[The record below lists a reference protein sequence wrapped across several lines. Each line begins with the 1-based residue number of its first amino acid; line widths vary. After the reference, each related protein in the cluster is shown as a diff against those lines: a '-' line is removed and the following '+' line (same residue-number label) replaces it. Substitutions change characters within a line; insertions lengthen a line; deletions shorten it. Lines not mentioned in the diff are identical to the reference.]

1 MKLVMSFKA
10 FTHAFKKN
18 WVLVVA
24 LTVIGLIGGYAAA
37 KFLVTPQYESTTAI
51 VVNPEEKS
59 EKETLASALNQ
70 NQADNQM
77 LSTYKDLFTQQSI
90 LDSVI
95 TSLQKQGKIKGS
107 IGNLANDITVENNG
121 GSRVFTITV
130 KTNHPQLSADVANEL
145 VAAFKARVK
154 TIVSNSKP
162 ITVASKATPDTTPK
176 SRVKTFALGGA
187 VLGLV
192 VGFYIVSAKELFDP
206 RIATLGYFKQQ
217 GVPVMGDI
225 TDFKA
230 VK

>member
-1 MKLVMSFKA
+1 MKLVMSLKA
-10 FTHAFKKN
+10 FANAFKKN

-24 LTVIGLIGGYAAA
+24 LTVIGLVGGYAAA
-37 KFLVTPQYESTTAI
+37 KYLVTPQYESTTAI

-59 EKETLASALNQ
+59 DKETLASALNQ
-70 NQADNQM
+70 NQADTQM

-95 TSLQKQGKIKGS
+95 TSLQKQGKLKGS

-130 KTNHPQLSADVANEL
+130 KTPNPQLSADVANEL
-145 VAAFKARVK
+145 VAAFKNRVK

-162 ITVASKATPDTTPK
+162 ITVASKATPDMTPK
-176 SRVKTFALGGA
+176 SRVKTFALAGA

-192 VGFYIVSAKELFDP
+192 IGFYIVSAKELFDP

-217 GVPVMGDI
+217 DVPVMGDI
-225 TDFKA
+225 TNFKA
-230 VK
+230 IK